1 MGKKEEPKPVEPE
14 KPVPKWKKPAA
25 PKEEEQTEEPE
36 PTQTNSVLATTK
48 EPEQE
53 ILIKPESDT
62 KETVNSAVPA
72 SDLTVNNEEEKKEDE
87 AEEEDVTGMR
97 AMRKEQASKFSD
109 MDAEF
114 AAGAS
119 KLSALRAK
127 MKALRMKHK
136 AAAEADAAA

>member
-1 MGKKEEPKPVEPE
+1 
-14 KPVPKWKKPAA
+14 
-25 PKEEEQTEEPE
+25 
-36 PTQTNSVLATTK
+36 VLEATK

-53 ILIKPESDT
+53 IQTKPEGDK
-62 KETVNSAVPA
+62 KETVNSAVPE
-72 SDLTVNNEEEKKEDE
+72 SNSTVNNEEEKKEEE